1 MRDIIVKIIVRG
13 KIKEKQRKN
22 NNYNSDIIV
31 ILYA

>member
-1 MRDIIVKIIVRG
+1 MRDIIVKTIVRG

-31 ILYA
+31 I

>member
-31 ILYA
+31 I